1 MCPSYPAP
9 GSKGFCRTRLGP
21 DSGSYVTDPS
31 QTLRVTA
38 NAAGAAGFW
47 LQSTAQLSAGRVECV
62 RLEVRDPITNE
73 ISTLQTGAIFETV
86 CTCMFDA
93 IAGFTGLGDT
103 SGSYTGV
110 VASLIGGALSVNDA
124 GALIKNGARAA
135 GITDH
140 QCGHPEN
147 HRRYRRHHRQGQGH
161 AVIGRHRYRRAES
174 RRG

>member
-1 MCPSYPAP
+1 M
-9 GSKGFCRTRLGP
+9 
-21 DSGSYVTDPS
+21 DI
-31 QTLRVTA
+31 TLLIKAAIMGIVEGLTEFLPISSTGHLIL
-38 NAAGAAGFW
+38 AGALLGFDDEK
-47 LQSTAQLSAGRVECV
+47 AKVFDIA
-62 RLEVRDPITNE
+62 I
-73 ISTLQTGAIFETV
+73 QTGAIFETV